1 MESPLKIVLR
11 DVAPYDDIVE
21 EEVRGLA
28 AKLEKYYPGIISCRV
43 TVEKPHKRRHTGSL
57 YRATVLLTVPGKQI
71 SVNREHPLHKSHED
85 IFIAI
90 RHAFDDAARQ
100 LEEFSFIRHKDVKD
114 HDTLPH
120 GVVAKLFPD
129 GYGFIESSGGRE
141 IYFHKNSVLD
151 GFESLKIGTEVR
163 FNEEEGEKGP
173 QASTVKIVRKAH
185 LHHRRH

>member
-1 MESPLKIVLR
+1 MEVPLKIVLKDISPYE
-11 DVAPYDDIVE
+11 DVIEA
-21 EEVRGLA
+21 EVRDLA
-28 AKLEKYYPGIISCRV
+28 AKLGKYFPGIISCRV
-43 TVEKPHKRRHTGSL
+43 TVEKPHKHHHTGSL

-85 IFIAI
+85 IFVAV

-100 LEEFSFIRHKDVKD
+100 MEEFSLVWHKDVKG

-129 GYGFIESSGGRE
+129 GYGFIVSFGGRE

-151 GFESLKIGTEVR
+151 GFEKLKIGTEVR
-163 FNEEEGEKGP
+163 FHEEEGEKGP